1 MEAINYEEKEMIP
14 LTDKEIKSYEE
25 QEVCHICKEEFCFD
39 KNEENEFKLYHKVR
53 YHCHYTGKFRGAA
66 HSICNLKHKV
76 PKKIPVIFHNV
87 TYDPHFI
94 IKQLAEEFKDQFTCL
109 GENTEK
115 YITFSVTIKKNM
127 IMVKQLHID

>member
-76 PKKIPVIFHNV
+76 PKKIPVIFHNA
-87 TYDPHFI
+87 TYDHHFI

>member
-53 YHCHYTGKFRGAA
+53 CHCHYTG
-66 HSICNLKHKV
+66 
-76 PKKIPVIFHNV
+76 
-87 TYDPHFI
+87 
-94 IKQLAEEFKDQFTCL
+94 
-109 GENTEK
+109 
-115 YITFSVTIKKNM
+115 
-127 IMVKQLHID
+127 